1 MGKLRTVELKRTSGT
16 FLFIL
21 FFSGGLAVAVPGE
34 LAGYWAAHQRYGQL
48 PWSRLVQPAVKL
60 AENGVP
66 VNRHLAHVLHRE
78 AQSIQDEPSMRLV
91 PCQKKKKKKRQ
102 GNKNI
107 IKNIFF
113 FQVLCERNDG

>member
-1 MGKLRTVELKRTSGT
+1 MRTVELKRTSGT
-16 FLFIL
+16 FLFY
-21 FFSGGLAVAVPGE
+21 SGGLAVAVPGE

-91 PCQKKKKKKRQ
+91 PCQKQKMTRKKNQKNKKK
-102 GNKNI
+102 NN
-107 IKNIFF
+107 
-113 FQVLCERNDG
+113 